1 MGDVLMVDTDRSFT
15 GQDGQAIGPDLDGE
29 GVPVVLAGRLFDL
42 GVGIDH
48 VFVLQNTF
56 TVRRPG
62 GWNEEAPRAV
72 ADTTN
77 SFLRFYE
84 DEVDEDG
91 ELDDGVDE
99 EE

>member
-62 GWNEEAPRAV
+62 GWNEEASRAV